1 MSGINDS
8 QLLDA
13 FEKAAAESA
22 LSKNVIE
29 NFLTVHREIAQWLNH
44 KQEGKSPFILG
55 INGAQGAG
63 KSTFSKF
70 AALAQQV
77 LYNKSVLVL
86 SIDDL
91 YLTKQER
98 VELGKAQ
105 HPLLVTR
112 GVPGTHD
119 LRLGQ
124 SLLTQLRTAN
134 AASET
139 LIPRFDKGV
148 DDRLPKDQWDS
159 FTGKPDILII
169 EGWCIGA
176 RPQAKEDL
184 ATPVNRLES
193 QEDKDLLWRSYVNDR
208 LQHEYADFFNSFD
221 ALLMLKVPSFVK
233 VLEWRQLQEDKLRVR
248 SDGAAVMSKE
258 QIERFIQH
266 YERITLDGLNVLP
279 GLADVVI
286 PINEDHSLG
295 SPGFKDH

>member
-1 MSGINDS
+1 MNGINDS

-29 NFLTVHREIAQWLNH
+29 NFLIVHKEIAQWLNH
-44 KQEGKSPFILG
+44 KQEGKSPFVLG

-91 YLTKQER
+91 YLIRQER
-98 VELGKAQ
+98 VELSKAQ

-119 LRLGQ
+119 LKLGQ

-139 LIPRFDKGV
+139 LIPRFDKGA
-148 DDRLPKDQWDS
+148 DDRLPKEQWDS
-159 FTGKPDILII
+159 FIGKPDILII

-176 RPQAKEDL
+176 RPQTKEDL
-184 ATPVNRLES
+184 ATPVNQLES
-193 QEDKDLLWRSYVNDR
+193 LEDEDLLWRSYVNDR
-208 LQHEYADFFNSFD
+208 LQHEYSDFFNSFD
-221 ALLMLKVPSFVK
+221 ALLMLKVPSFTK
-233 VLEWRQLQEDKLRVR
+233 VLEWRQLQEDKLRAR

-295 SPGFKDH
+295 SPGFKGH

>member
-29 NFLTVHREIAQWLNH
+29 NFLKVHREIAQWLNH
-44 KQEGKSPFILG
+44 KQEGKSPFVLG

-77 LYNKSVLVL
+77 LFNKSVLVL

-91 YLTKQER
+91 YLTRQER

-139 LIPRFDKGV
+139 LIPRFDKGI

-184 ATPVNRLES
+184 ATTVNQLES

-208 LQHEYADFFNSFD
+208 LQHEYSDFFNSFD
-221 ALLMLKVPSFVK
+221 ALLMLKVPSFTK

-295 SPGFKDH
+295 NPGFKDH